1 MAGKKK
7 LTINAVAA
15 RLAGGKPMAYKL
27 RQDGAMVIVGPQGRK
42 SFFTP
47 DEVQAARQVT
57 GKDRGA

>member
-1 MAGKKK
+1 
-7 LTINAVAA
+7 
-15 RLAGGKPMAYKL
+15 MAYKL